1 MRGSVDCPLCI
12 RTVPAG
18 VRCSGKCTI
27 GDEWINV
34 YRAAPNPVQ
43 HRSAALRFVI
53 MLFTVA
59 ACCFVVAS
67 GIAVV
72 AAWQIEMIT
81 RSHRVVLEKMEH
93 VTER

>member
-1 MRGSVDCPLCI
+1 MLNRQRPAFPDVWRCCGGGTDAGHAPWC
-12 RTVPAG
+12 RDVP
-18 VRCSGKCTI
+18 VT
-27 GDEWINV
+27 
-34 YRAAPNPVQ
+34 NPVQ

-53 MLFTVA
+53 FLALVA
-59 ACCFVVAS
+59 GCCFAIAS